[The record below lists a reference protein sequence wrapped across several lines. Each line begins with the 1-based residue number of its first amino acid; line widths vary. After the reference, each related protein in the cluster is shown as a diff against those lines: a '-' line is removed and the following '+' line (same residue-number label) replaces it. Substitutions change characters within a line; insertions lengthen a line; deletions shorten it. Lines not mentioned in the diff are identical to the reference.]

1 MHTVPGFNS
10 PPEQAER
17 GNVRF
22 PPKADMRL
30 NLAHGNDYTLTGV
43 GMKRPILILSA
54 LVALGGCGQSPR
66 CASNSAQ
73 GLVEALR
80 PREQFRSMLT
90 MTVKRT
96 QTVGMAAARDG
107 SAARQKLAQA
117 VDEAV
122 ERHGAEWERNL
133 VASWQTLSAAEVEQV
148 CTALKE
154 RDQDTF
160 MRFTQRV
167 GPEVKSRNEPL
178 LRRAGVEVL
187 ESVW

>member
-1 MHTVPGFNS
+1 
-10 PPEQAER
+10 
-17 GNVRF
+17 
-22 PPKADMRL
+22 
-30 NLAHGNDYTLTGV
+30 
-43 GMKRPILILSA
+43 MKRPIVILSA

-66 CASNSAQ
+66 CATNDAQ
-73 GLVEALR
+73 GLVEALN

-90 MTVKRT
+90 MTVERT
-96 QTVGMAAARDG
+96 QTAGMAGARDG
-107 SAARQKLAQA
+107 FKGREKLAQA

-133 VASWQTLSAAEVEQV
+133 IASWQTLSAAEVQQV
-148 CTALKE
+148 CAALKA

-178 LRRAGVEVL
+178 MQRAAVEVL
-187 ESVW
+187 NAVW